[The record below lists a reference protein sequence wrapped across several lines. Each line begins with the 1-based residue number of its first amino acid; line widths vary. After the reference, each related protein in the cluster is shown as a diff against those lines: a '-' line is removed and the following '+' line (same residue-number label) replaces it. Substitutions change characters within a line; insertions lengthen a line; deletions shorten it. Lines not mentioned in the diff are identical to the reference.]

1 MESELLALLQ
11 NAKPNR
17 DKLDELI
24 KVLEAAA
31 SIDLSDVEQQ
41 QQLEGVWELRWSSSK
56 QPYLQVQPWLE
67 NLQVLMPSQGRGM
80 NLLRLPPPLAV
91 AGVAVEAESQPVGA
105 ALMLAYRLLAGDMGE
120 RKRTGTSTRWL
131 ESECDDGHPT
141 KPSAMSCGFAAGK
154 TAPFFVCAN
163 GTTYPPKPCSLLSP
177 NHELVKEAAAVTAR
191 SFQSGSTTS
200 AFSKS

>member
-56 QPYLQVQPWLE
+56 QPFA
-67 NLQVLMPSQGRGM
+67 SAA
-80 NLLRLPPPLAV
+80 LAGEF
-91 AGVAVEAESQPVGA
+91 AGVDAQPRA
-105 ALMLAYRLLAGDMGE
+105 R
-120 RKRTGTSTRWL
+120 
-131 ESECDDGHPT
+131 
-141 KPSAMSCGFAAGK
+141 
-154 TAPFFVCAN
+154 
-163 GTTYPPKPCSLLSP
+163 
-177 NHELVKEAAAVTAR
+177 HEPAEAAATVGR
-191 SFQSGSTTS
+191 CWRGC
-200 AFSKS
+200 

>member
-91 AGVAVEAESQPVGA
+91 AGVAVEAELTLEPPQRVQVRFRRGGLLGPQ
-105 ALMLAYRLLAGDMGE
+105 LAGWKANVMTGIQQSFPAWLDITALSDELRICRGQNGTLFAL
-120 RKRTGTSTRWL
+120 RKRHDL
-131 ESECDDGHPT
+131 EA
-141 KPSAMSCGFAAGK
+141 SA
-154 TAPFFVCAN
+154 
-163 GTTYPPKPCSLLSP
+163 LLP
-177 NHELVKEAAAVTAR
+177 
-191 SFQSGSTTS
+191 
-200 AFSKS
+200 